1 MALTPFDMEGVNR
14 DLLAAGNPAKPDMQS
29 ILRRNARDLVLGNA
43 ILVSSADAKEL
54 EFGVHMAYSDADGG
68 FDTDPS
74 EDVWFEA
81 SSLPIPNE
89 RPDLPPDN
97 ALRIRV
103 TDVLTEYG
111 FTDIDVKA
119 PDRTPEGIWIGFE
132 AMQPVRLDVT
142 SAQGGRSVSFT
153 LTAAEANDWRSGR
166 LDAHGLSRMA
176 VERVLARPG
185 DTVTLAY
192 GDSLFRP
199 AVMCDGSG
207 RLPEHRVKAG
217 IGTFVIGRESEA
229 VMPEILRIDRT
240 VDPRDPLV
248 IEKAF
253 GKENDMENG
262 NVPEYWKGLMDE
274 ADLPLAGI
282 VREHGGGLMDFHRM
296 KGIERLTGSSDWDFY
311 SWTVEN
317 YDDDLLDVCEREN
330 AAAVLAVGTCA
341 AYGGI
346 PAGKGN
352 ETGAMGVSAF
362 LKKEGIPAPVINI
375 PGCPPHPDWMVGT
388 LALLLDAMKR
398 KGTEGGVL
406 EIMRGL
412 DDVGRPKVFYPNTHL
427 TCPYL
432 SFFED
437 GIFSPF
443 MTDKK
448 GCRFEL
454 GCRGPWSGC
463 DSATRKWNGGVN
475 WCIAN
480 ATCVGCTSPN
490 FPDGMSPFYEN

>member
-1 MALTPFDMEGVNR
+1 MALSRRDFVKLCSGTVAGFGVSQMFHPAIHEAFAQTLTGERPPVFWVQGQGCTGCSVTLLNSTHPSIADVLLKIISLEFHPTVMAAEGEGAYEHMMRVAEKFKGKFIFAVEGAVPVAH
-14 DLLAAGNPAKPDMQS
+14 DGKCCVVAEADHHEVTMTEVTKVLAA
-29 ILRRNARDLVLGNA
+29 
-43 ILVSSADAKEL
+43 
-54 EFGVHMAYSDADGG
+54 
-68 FDTDPS
+68 
-74 EDVWFEA
+74 
-81 SSLPIPNE
+81 
-89 RPDLPPDN
+89 
-97 ALRIRV
+97 
-103 TDVLTEYG
+103 
-111 FTDIDVKA
+111 
-119 PDRTPEGIWIGFE
+119 
-132 AMQPVRLDVT
+132 
-142 SAQGGRSVSFT
+142 
-153 LTAAEANDWRSGR
+153 
-166 LDAHGLSRMA
+166 
-176 VERVLARPG
+176 
-185 DTVTLAY
+185 
-192 GDSLFRP
+192 
-199 AVMCDGSG
+199 
-207 RLPEHRVKAG
+207 
-217 IGTFVIGRESEA
+217 
-229 VMPEILRIDRT
+229 
-240 VDPRDPLV
+240 
-248 IEKAF
+248 
-253 GKENDMENG
+253 
-262 NVPEYWKGLMDE
+262 
-274 ADLPLAGI
+274 
-282 VREHGGGLMDFHRM
+282 
-296 KGIERLTGSSDWDFY
+296 
-311 SWTVEN
+311 
-317 YDDDLLDVCEREN
+317 N

-398 KGTEGGVL
+398 KGTEGSVL

-432 SFFED
+432 SSFED

>member
-1 MALTPFDMEGVNR
+1 MALSRRDFVKLCSGTVAGFGVSQMFHPAIHEAFAQTLTGERPPVFWVQGQGCTGCSVTLLNSTHPSIADVLLKIISLEFHPTVMAAEGEGAYEHMMRVAEKFKGKFIFAVEGAVPVAH
-14 DLLAAGNPAKPDMQS
+14 DGKCCVVAEADHHEVTMTEVTKVLAA
-29 ILRRNARDLVLGNA
+29 
-43 ILVSSADAKEL
+43 
-54 EFGVHMAYSDADGG
+54 
-68 FDTDPS
+68 
-74 EDVWFEA
+74 
-81 SSLPIPNE
+81 
-89 RPDLPPDN
+89 
-97 ALRIRV
+97 
-103 TDVLTEYG
+103 
-111 FTDIDVKA
+111 
-119 PDRTPEGIWIGFE
+119 
-132 AMQPVRLDVT
+132 
-142 SAQGGRSVSFT
+142 
-153 LTAAEANDWRSGR
+153 
-166 LDAHGLSRMA
+166 
-176 VERVLARPG
+176 
-185 DTVTLAY
+185 
-192 GDSLFRP
+192 
-199 AVMCDGSG
+199 
-207 RLPEHRVKAG
+207 
-217 IGTFVIGRESEA
+217 
-229 VMPEILRIDRT
+229 
-240 VDPRDPLV
+240 
-248 IEKAF
+248 
-253 GKENDMENG
+253 
-262 NVPEYWKGLMDE
+262 
-274 ADLPLAGI
+274 
-282 VREHGGGLMDFHRM
+282 
-296 KGIERLTGSSDWDFY
+296 
-311 SWTVEN
+311 
-317 YDDDLLDVCEREN
+317 N

-375 PGCPPHPDWMVGT
+375 PGCPPHPDWMVGS

>member
-1 MALTPFDMEGVNR
+1 MALSRRDFVKLCSGTVAGFGVSQMFHPAIHEAFAQTLTGERPPVFWVQGQGCTGCSVTLLNSTHPSIADVLLKIISLEFHPTVMAAEGEGAYEHMMRVAEKFKGKFIFAVEGAVPVAH
-14 DLLAAGNPAKPDMQS
+14 DGKCCVVAEADHHEVTMTEVTKVLAA
-29 ILRRNARDLVLGNA
+29 
-43 ILVSSADAKEL
+43 
-54 EFGVHMAYSDADGG
+54 
-68 FDTDPS
+68 
-74 EDVWFEA
+74 
-81 SSLPIPNE
+81 
-89 RPDLPPDN
+89 
-97 ALRIRV
+97 
-103 TDVLTEYG
+103 
-111 FTDIDVKA
+111 
-119 PDRTPEGIWIGFE
+119 
-132 AMQPVRLDVT
+132 
-142 SAQGGRSVSFT
+142 
-153 LTAAEANDWRSGR
+153 
-166 LDAHGLSRMA
+166 
-176 VERVLARPG
+176 
-185 DTVTLAY
+185 
-192 GDSLFRP
+192 
-199 AVMCDGSG
+199 
-207 RLPEHRVKAG
+207 
-217 IGTFVIGRESEA
+217 
-229 VMPEILRIDRT
+229 
-240 VDPRDPLV
+240 
-248 IEKAF
+248 
-253 GKENDMENG
+253 
-262 NVPEYWKGLMDE
+262 
-274 ADLPLAGI
+274 
-282 VREHGGGLMDFHRM
+282 
-296 KGIERLTGSSDWDFY
+296 
-311 SWTVEN
+311 
-317 YDDDLLDVCEREN
+317 N

-346 PAGKGN
+346 PARKGN
-352 ETGAMGVSAF
+352 GARAMGVSAF

-432 SFFED
+432 SSFED